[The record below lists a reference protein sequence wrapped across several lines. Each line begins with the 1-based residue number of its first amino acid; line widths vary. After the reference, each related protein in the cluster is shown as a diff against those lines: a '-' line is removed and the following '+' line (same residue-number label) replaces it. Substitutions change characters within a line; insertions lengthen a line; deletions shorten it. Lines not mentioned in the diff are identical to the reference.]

1 MGVDDSAFHGYGRLH
16 MPVGRSRNLLG
27 AYYYADRPGE
37 RQASAPHPTM
47 LPPIAGKSA
56 VWDAAQRFQRRALAR
71 VEKTL
76 LLLSRR

>member
-1 MGVDDSAFHGYGRLH
+1 
-16 MPVGRSRNLLG
+16 
-27 AYYYADRPGE
+27 
-37 RQASAPHPTM
+37 M